1 MRFLM
6 FIQYISL
13 FRLFLDYFV
22 KKQFHFTYYCTYMY
36 IVFIFNSL
44 TVKQNFNLNKKG
56 WQCFRLEMKIPMLSV
71 WYI

>member
-22 KKQFHFTYYCTYMY
+22 KKRFHFTYYCTY
-36 IVFIFNSL
+36 IVFVFNSL

-56 WQCFRLEMKIPMLSV
+56 
-71 WYI
+71 